1 MRAWFGP
8 LVRRLHFYAGLFVGP
23 FILVAALSGVVYAVT
38 PTIEN
43 ALYEHELTA
52 PAYDRVA
59 DARPLAE
66 QLKAA
71 DDSLTGAGYELA
83 AVRPAPEPGSTTRI
97 MYTHPDLGESETHA
111 VFVDPASLEV
121 RGAESVYGTSGALPL
136 RTAVSQFHRH
146 LGLGDVGRLYSELAA
161 SWLWLVA
168 LGGLALWLLGR
179 RRNAPAKTTSG
190 YGKLSRLHGTVGVW
204 VLLGALF
211 LSATGLTWSAYA
223 GANVSDLRSTLGWTT
238 PSVSTDIEE
247 SDAASPAGPAEGPTP
262 LETTGGRL
270 DAVWAAAKSVNIDT
284 DLVEIK
290 PGADASSTW
299 TVTEIQRSFPT
310 KVDAVAVDPATRQ
323 VVDRVDFADYSVPAK
338 LARWGVDLHMGAL
351 FGTANQV
358 ALAVLGLALATLV
371 VLGYSMWFKRGPGR
385 PGRAPRA
392 LGLVRAPWW
401 GLLLIFG
408 IAVGIGLFL
417 PLLGLSLA
425 AFVAFDG
432 VTAAVAGRSRSAP
445 AGPGAGARERAESVG
460 APDPQLRDE
469 PERVGRP

>member
-1 MRAWFGP
+1 MRPWFGP
-8 LVRRLHFYAGLFVGP
+8 LVRRLHFYAGLFIGP

-43 ALYEHELTA
+43 AVYEHELTA

-66 QLKAA
+66 QLDAA
-71 DDSLTGAGYELA
+71 DDSLTSAGYELS

-97 MYTHPDLGESETHA
+97 MYTHPDLRESETHA
-111 VFVDPASLEV
+111 VFVDPTSLEV
-121 RGAESVYGTSGALPL
+121 RGAETVYGTSGALPL

-146 LGLGDVGRLYSELAA
+146 LGLGDVGRLYSEMAA

-179 RRNAPAKTTSG
+179 RRSSPAKTKSG
-190 YGKLSRLHGTVGVW
+190 HGKLSRLHGTVGVW

-238 PSVSTDIEE
+238 PTVSTSLED
-247 SDAASPAGPAEGPTP
+247 SGTTSPARPPGGPIPK
-262 LETTGGRL
+262 ETTGERL
-270 DAVWAAAKSVNIDT
+270 DAVWASAKSENIDT

-290 PGADASSTW
+290 PGGDASSAW

-310 KVDAVAVDPATRQ
+310 KVDAIAIDPATLQ
-323 VVDRVDFADYSVPAK
+323 AVDRADFADYSVPAK

-351 FGTANQV
+351 FGMANQV
-358 ALAVLGLALATLV
+358 ALAVLGLAVATLV
-371 VLGYSMWFKRGPGR
+371 VLGYSMWFKRG

-401 GLLLIFG
+401 GLLLVLG
-408 IAVGIGLFL
+408 VAAGIGLFL

-425 AFVAFDG
+425 AFVVVDG
-432 VTAAVAGRSRSAP
+432 VVAALTSRT
-445 AGPGAGARERAESVG
+445 R
-460 APDPQLRDE
+460 
-469 PERVGRP
+469 